1 MAKLI
6 KMSWFANPE
15 LKKRVMAMDVGQ
27 YEHAGQILGVVYA
40 VKEREVV
47 SPDGEVSKSWQ
58 AVGDFEA
65 VRSSDNTNIRA
76 GTAYLPKYFA
86 QELQAVLE
94 RNEGRAQPFAVN
106 VLLEATGKSIPVAWA
121 VEPIMERPEND
132 PITQMK
138 MKLAQVGKLE
148 LEPPTGYVLEAPK
161 QEEPLDTDAEEVSD
175 DHIPMAGDKPA
186 TKSKK

>member
-1 MAKLI
+1 MAKMV

-15 LKKRVMAMDVGQ
+15 LKKRVMGMDAGQ
-27 YEHAGQILGVVYA
+27 YEHAGQILGVAYA
-40 VKEREVV
+40 VKEREIV
-47 SPDGEVSKSWQ
+47 SPDGEVTKSLQ
-58 AVGDFEA
+58 VIGDFEA
-65 VRSSDNTNIRA
+65 VRTSDNTNIRA

-94 RNEGRAQPFAVN
+94 RNEGRPQPFAVD

-148 LEPPTGYVLEAPK
+148 LEAPAGYVLEGPK
-161 QEEPLDTDAEEVSD
+161 REEPLDTEAEEID
-175 DHIPMAGDKPA
+175 DEDIPMNDDKPA
-186 TKSKK
+186 TKAKK

>member
-15 LKKRVMAMDVGQ
+15 LKKRVMGMDVGQ

-40 VKEREVV
+40 IKEREVV
-47 SPDGEVSKSWQ
+47 SPDGEASKSWQ

-65 VRSSDNTNIRA
+65 VRTSDNTNIRA

-138 MKLAQVGKLE
+138 MKLAQAGKLE
-148 LEPPTGYVLEAPK
+148 LEPPTTMQLAAPK
-161 QEEPLDTDAEEVSD
+161 PEPVDTDAEEIVD
-175 DHIPMAGDKPA
+175 DDIPMTGDKPA
-186 TKSKK
+186 TKAKK